1 MSNMELPR
9 VLLLTP
15 SFFGYERAIADEF
28 EQQGFEVVL
37 ADERPSNTSMA
48 KAAVR
53 VYPPLIG
60 RAIAKHY
67 RSLRQRLLGT
77 RLDLA
82 IIVKAEVV
90 PVSFLMWLREQ
101 NPGIVITFYAFDS
114 FRNSP
119 RGRHVL
125 QHVDRAYSFD
135 RLDAREIP
143 GLSYKP
149 LFYTEEYYPRP
160 EYSAPTYDFAFVG
173 TVHSG
178 RYRIAQ
184 QIFAAGRKN
193 YGFFFSPARWH
204 HYLERGLNRDV
215 RSIPLEDVSFDRMS
229 RADVAKVFR
238 DSRAVVDV
246 QRDGQAGL
254 TMRTFEV
261 LASGSRLVTSN
272 HHVMQEPFYDPR
284 WVYVLDRDDSKWDI
298 DGLRRFVS
306 QKDVVPL
313 ELMSNYSLSRWVSEF
328 AGLVPYGRMDE
339 NRRRQLGRSG
349 IIRRDAALREGDDR
363 KLGRAVP

>member
-1 MSNMELPR
+1 MELPR

-15 SFFGYERAIADEF
+15 SFFGYEHAIAGEF
-28 EQQGFEVVL
+28 ERQGFDVML
-37 ADERPSNTSMA
+37 ADERPSNSSMA
-48 KAAVR
+48 KATVR
-53 VYPPLIG
+53 VYPPLMS
-60 RAIAKHY
+60 RAITKHY
-67 RSLRQRLLGT
+67 RGLQQRLEGR

-90 PVSFLMWLREQ
+90 PISFLKWLREQ
-101 NPGIVITFYAFDS
+101 NPGIVIAFYAFDS

-119 RGRHVL
+119 RGRQIL
-125 QHVDRAYSFD
+125 RYVDRAYSFD
-135 RLDAREIP
+135 RVDAQEIA

-149 LFYTEEYYPRP
+149 LFYTEEYGARP
-160 EYSAPTYDFAFVG
+160 EHAAPVYDFAFIG

-184 QIFAAGRKN
+184 RIFAAGRRN
-193 YGFFFSPARWH
+193 FGFFFSPARWH
-204 HYLERGLNRDV
+204 HYLERGIRRDV
-215 RSIPLEDVSFDRMS
+215 RSIPLEHVSFDKMS

-238 DSRAVVDV
+238 YSRAVVDV

-272 HHVMQEPFYDPR
+272 QHVMQEPFYDPR
-284 WVYVLDRDDSKWDI
+284 WVYVLDKDEAKWDV
-298 DGLRRFVS
+298 DDLRRFVS
-306 QKDVVPL
+306 QRNAIPS
-313 ELMSNYSLSRWVSEF
+313 ELMSNYSLSRWVGEF
-328 AGLVPYGRMDE
+328 VGLVPYGRADE
-339 NRRRQLGRSG
+339 NRRRQFGRSG
-349 IIRRDAALREGDDR
+349 VMRRDAALREGDAR